1 MCDTINYI
9 FILVVL
15 YLGEV
20 NKTLS
25 SENKNLDKEVIS
37 FYDVK
42 KLIEKNRIDEA
53 IEMLN
58 KMFVLTGDLKCHFEL
73 AKLYIKKHNYG
84 EAINLLLSL
93 VGCDS
98 VKSYYVHYELCLC
111 YFYSKKYNEC
121 FDCGIKTYESSDN
134 QEKCD
139 DYLYY
144 MIISSAN
151 KTSRLQ
157 EGLSFIEKYPCYKN
171 PKTVN
176 QVISLYHDLKMNNK
190 ALEVI
195 RSTSFEPENDYDRI
209 TLSYIYY
216 DTGNMDK
223 AYDVLNKIEKTDDSL
238 MILKGK
244 IEYRQTNYL
253 ESEKIFGRLVKKGY
267 RPICIYSNE
276 LDEAE
281 NILEK
286 LSENDGKYR
295 CISLIYLA
303 SIHIRKHQYT
313 EALNLLGFVYFNYKN
328 TFDKRALS
336 NVIMLISIAQTN
348 IGIDIQ
354 KTNYVMEQVANYSRN
369 ATLRHMEDRVN
380 GYHFF
385 KNIDLQATFDR
396 LQELIADE
404 YPKICACSRACDAYV
419 VDFHS
424 AGVFY
429 DKPLDKMQVITV
441 IGTKDIISFYPVSE
455 LSYWKNFD
463 SDSVGPV
470 INVKRLSQ
478 IEKFNK
484 KYGNC

>member
-1 MCDTINYI
+1 M
-9 FILVVL
+9 
-15 YLGEV
+15 GEV
-20 NKTLS
+20 NKILS
-25 SENKNLDKEVIS
+25 SENKNLDKEVVS

-58 KMFVLTGDLKCHFEL
+58 KMFVLTGDLKCQFEL
-73 AKLYIKKHNYG
+73 AKLYIKEHNYG

-144 MIISSAN
+144 MVISSAN

-223 AYDVLNKIEKTDDSL
+223 AYDVLNKMDKIDDSL

-253 ESEKIFGRLVKKGY
+253 ESEKIFERLVKK
-267 RPICIYSNE
+267 R
-276 LDEAE
+276 
-281 NILEK
+281 
-286 LSENDGKYR
+286 
-295 CISLIYLA
+295 IS
-303 SIHIRKHQYT
+303 T
-313 EALNLLGFVYFNYKN
+313 
-328 TFDKRALS
+328 
-336 NVIMLISIAQTN
+336 
-348 IGIDIQ
+348 
-354 KTNYVMEQVANYSRN
+354 
-369 ATLRHMEDRVN
+369 
-380 GYHFF
+380 
-385 KNIDLQATFDR
+385 
-396 LQELIADE
+396 
-404 YPKICACSRACDAYV
+404 
-419 VDFHS
+419 
-424 AGVFY
+424 
-429 DKPLDKMQVITV
+429 
-441 IGTKDIISFYPVSE
+441 
-455 LSYWKNFD
+455 
-463 SDSVGPV
+463 
-470 INVKRLSQ
+470 
-478 IEKFNK
+478 
-484 KYGNC
+484 

>member
-1 MCDTINYI
+1 MYDTINYI

-20 NKTLS
+20 NKILS
-25 SENKNLDKEVIS
+25 SENKNLDKEVVS

-53 IEMLN
+53 IELLN

-73 AKLYIKKHNYG
+73 AKLYIKKHNYD

-190 ALEVI
+190 L
-195 RSTSFEPENDYDRI
+195 
-209 TLSYIYY
+209 
-216 DTGNMDK
+216 
-223 AYDVLNKIEKTDDSL
+223 
-238 MILKGK
+238 
-244 IEYRQTNYL
+244 
-253 ESEKIFGRLVKKGY
+253 
-267 RPICIYSNE
+267 
-276 LDEAE
+276 
-281 NILEK
+281 
-286 LSENDGKYR
+286 
-295 CISLIYLA
+295 
-303 SIHIRKHQYT
+303 
-313 EALNLLGFVYFNYKN
+313 
-328 TFDKRALS
+328 
-336 NVIMLISIAQTN
+336 
-348 IGIDIQ
+348 
-354 KTNYVMEQVANYSRN
+354 
-369 ATLRHMEDRVN
+369 
-380 GYHFF
+380 
-385 KNIDLQATFDR
+385 
-396 LQELIADE
+396 
-404 YPKICACSRACDAYV
+404 
-419 VDFHS
+419 
-424 AGVFY
+424 
-429 DKPLDKMQVITV
+429 
-441 IGTKDIISFYPVSE
+441 
-455 LSYWKNFD
+455 
-463 SDSVGPV
+463 
-470 INVKRLSQ
+470 
-478 IEKFNK
+478 
-484 KYGNC
+484 